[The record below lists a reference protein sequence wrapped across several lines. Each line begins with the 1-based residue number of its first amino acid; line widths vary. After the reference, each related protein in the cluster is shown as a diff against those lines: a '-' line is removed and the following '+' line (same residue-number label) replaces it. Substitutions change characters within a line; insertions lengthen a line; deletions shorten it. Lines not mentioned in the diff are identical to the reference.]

1 MALVP
6 CRECGKEI
14 SSDANNCP
22 HCGVSKPAK
31 GQVHKESVFRKDLLK
46 DASPTKRKYIKYGA
60 IVFAP
65 VLFFSF
71 LKQAHES
78 ESRRSVSAPDR
89 TSGASDIQ
97 ELCKDLIFYTNKVRD
112 AKSVDEQF
120 SAEKDLAKVKAWLAA
135 YQPEEV
141 SRVCLKKDIFAVA
154 EPPTTKTTPQPS
166 AAASPLPSAG
176 DCTGSPLEIFE
187 TGKLYDEKE
196 FGEKLTT
203 SCPGNVVG
211 ADQTVTVK
219 RAGQTYLIA
228 FVPRSGT
235 NGVKLYEITGI
246 RGK

>member
-22 HCGVSKPAK
+22 HCGVSKPSK
-31 GQVHKESVFRKDLLK
+31 GQVKKESAFTKDLLG

-60 IVFAP
+60 IALVVASFAQMAMNP
-65 VLFFSF
+65 PD
-71 LKQAHES
+71 
-78 ESRRSVSAPDR
+78 RSAVPDR
-89 TSGASDIQ
+89 TSGPSDIQ
-97 ELCKDLIFYTNKVRD
+97 ELCKDLIFYTKKVRD
-112 AKSVDEQF
+112 AKSMDEQL
-120 SAEKDLAKVKAWLAA
+120 SAEKDLAQVKAWLAQ

-154 EPPTTKTTPQPS
+154 APPATKDAPQPS
-166 AAASPLPSAG
+166 PAASPLPSAG
-176 DCTGSPLEIFE
+176 DCTSSPLEIFE

-196 FGEKLTT
+196 FGDKL
-203 SCPGNVVG
+203 SSACPGNVVG
-211 ADQTVTVK
+211 ADKTVTVK
-219 RAGQTYLIA
+219 RAGQTYLIE
-228 FVPRSGT
+228 FVQRSGT